1 MRPRSQ
7 FRASSF
13 MTENLSLPYVE
24 EATMRFLWK
33 TGHCYQ
39 VSHVCSENLI
49 PTCVPI
55 STRYS
60 NSLGVLQ
67 RGLYL
72 RPRGYTLL

>member
-1 MRPRSQ
+1 
-7 FRASSF
+7 
-13 MTENLSLPYVE
+13 
-24 EATMRFLWK
+24 MRFLWK

-39 VSHVCSENLI
+39 VNHVRTENLI
-49 PTCVPI
+49 PTCVPG